1 MDRCLLEELVDIDKQ
16 LYYAAGVPSN
26 QNFASVEQALERLYR
41 LTSSRKANSRQAA
54 AVGTVVAR
62 AGYNV
67 LRCVHDARHVSLGEI
82 AQHLS
87 MDPAAAG
94 RQVRS
99 LEQDGLVVRSTD
111 KTDARVTNVAL
122 TPRGREV
129 YRRIVTVRTGHLRD
143 VLSAWS
149 PDDCVALATLLDRLV
164 DDLRSVPFR
173 SNSPVGATK

>member
-1 MDRCLLEELVDIDKQ
+1 MDRCLLGELVDIDKQ
-16 LYYAAGVPSN
+16 PYYDAGVPSN
-26 QNFASVEQALERLYR
+26 QNIASVEQALERLYR
-41 LTSSRKANSRQAA
+41 LTSSRKANTRQAA

-67 LRCVHDARHVSLGEI
+67 LRCVHDSRQLSLGEI

-99 LEQDGLVVRSTD
+99 LEEDGLVARSTD
-111 KTDARVTNVAL
+111 KADGRVTNVRL
-122 TPRGREV
+122 TPKGREV

-149 PDDCVALATLLDRLV
+149 PDDCVTLATLLDRLV

-173 SNSPVGATK
+173 SSALIGASK